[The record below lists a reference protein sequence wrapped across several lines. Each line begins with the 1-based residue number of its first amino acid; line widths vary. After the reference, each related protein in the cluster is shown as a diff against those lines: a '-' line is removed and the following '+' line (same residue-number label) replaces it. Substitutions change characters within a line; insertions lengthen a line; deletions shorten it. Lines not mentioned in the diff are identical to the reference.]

1 MAARRSLRTAL
12 STAMSEPTARTPLTS
27 AQRLLAIGLVLA
39 VTLVAFEVTAIITAL
54 PTIADELD
62 GDSQYGVALAVYT
75 LANMVV
81 LVAAGELADRYG
93 PALPFIASI
102 ITFIAGLVV
111 AGLAQSMEWVVIGRL
126 LQGAGTGGFNP
137 ISYSLVR
144 RAFPTDRQPMVYAFL
159 SAGWVLPS
167 LVAPLIAGWITD
179 TFGWRWVFYAIIPA
193 ALAVGLLA
201 VRPMLQYPAIAIERP
216 RSRVPIATVAAA
228 GLGAVAIGLQLSSVT
243 AMAVTTLAGI
253 ALAVPALHRLL
264 PSGYRRAAH
273 GFAAVLVARTVAT
286 LCFGGID
293 SFIPLA
299 ADRIHGV
306 GPTAQGFVIIGAA
319 ITWTFGQWIRA
330 RRPGGDPARKVSEGF
345 VVLGVGAVLSVPVL
359 SADWPL
365 WATFVGWAVGGVGM
379 GLLFNPTTVTSMGYA
394 TEGNEGMV
402 SSQVALADSIGW
414 TLVGA
419 LGGASVAAAD
429 RGSATITTAIGANF
443 GVAILLAVVGVLV
456 SRRIRPAAMA

>member
-1 MAARRSLRTAL
+1 MTAPV
-12 STAMSEPTARTPLTS
+12 TRTPLTS

-62 GDSQYGVALAVYT
+62 GDSLYGVALAVYT

-93 PALPFIASI
+93 PSIPFVASI
-102 ITFIAGLVV
+102 IAFVIGLVV
-111 AGLAQSMEWVVIGRL
+111 AAVAPTMEWVVVGRL

-144 RAFPTDRQPMVYAFL
+144 RAFPDDRQPMVYAFL

-167 LVAPLIAGWITD
+167 LVAPLISGWITD

-201 VRPMLQYPAIAIERP
+201 VRPMLQYTAITIERP
-216 RSRVPIATVAAA
+216 RSRVPIAFVAAT
-228 GLGAVAIGLQLSSVT
+228 GLGAVAVGLQLASTVS
-243 AMAVTTLAGI
+243 MALTTLVGA

-264 PSGYRRAAH
+264 PTGYRRAAH
-273 GFAAVLVARTVAT
+273 GFAAVLVVRTVAT

-319 ITWTFGQWIRA
+319 VAWTFGQWIRA
-330 RRPGGDPARKVSEGF
+330 RRPGGDQARKVSQGF
-345 VVLGVGAVLSVPVL
+345 AVLGLGAVLSLPVL
-359 SADWPL
+359 WPGWPL
-365 WATFVGWAVGGVGM
+365 WATFIGWSVGGVGM
-379 GLLFNPTTVTSMGYA
+379 GLLFNPTTVTSMSYA

-429 RGSATITTAIGANF
+429 RGSLSITTAIGANF
-443 GVAILLAVVGVLV
+443 AVAVLLAVAGVVV
-456 SRRIRPAAMA
+456 SRRIRPAAAA